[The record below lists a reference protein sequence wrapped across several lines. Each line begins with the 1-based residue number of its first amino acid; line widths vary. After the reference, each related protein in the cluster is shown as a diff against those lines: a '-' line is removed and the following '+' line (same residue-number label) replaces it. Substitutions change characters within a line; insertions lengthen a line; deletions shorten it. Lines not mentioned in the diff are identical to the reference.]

1 MKSHP
6 EGYTKNHFQ
15 RQPRGQNQRQNQSKG
30 KLGWQELGGEYLHFS
45 LYKENKDT
53 MEVIGFLASRL
64 HIQSR
69 DFAFA
74 GTKDRR
80 AVTVQRVSVRR
91 MHADKV
97 ARLNRE
103 LRMSRVGN
111 FEYSKHQLE
120 LGELQGNEFTITLR
134 DCHFGAD
141 NGTDDT
147 LLEDETR
154 LQLANEVLG
163 TAVEHLRTH
172 GFINYYGL
180 QRFGSFGIG
189 TDEIGKR
196 ILSGAFKDA
205 VDGILDYNEEVRA
218 MGKIY
223 HAEPMK
229 FVSVRSLIT
238 VFAQR
243 QCENISG
250 NSILSTNIFAN
261 GYWR

>member
-1 MKSHP
+1 MQKDGIVQVTAAPPVKLHVDGHNKNRSQKQSRGKS
-6 EGYTKNHFQ
+6 
-15 RQPRGQNQRQNQSKG
+15 QRQNQSKG
-30 KLGWQELGGEYLHFS
+30 KLGWQDLGGEYLHFS

-64 HIQSR
+64 HTQSR

-91 MHADKV
+91 VHADRV

-141 NGTDDT
+141 NRFDDT
-147 LLEDETR
+147 SLENDTR
-154 LQLANEVLG
+154 LELANEVVGGAL
-163 TAVEHLRTH
+163 EHLRTH

-205 VDGILDYNEEVRA
+205 VDGILDYSEEV
-218 MGKIY
+218 
-223 HAEPMK
+223 
-229 FVSVRSLIT
+229 S
-238 VFAQR
+238 
-243 QCENISG
+243 
-250 NSILSTNIFAN
+250 ST
-261 GYWR
+261 R